1 MKSYKHYDLIR
12 NPVIT
17 EKSNILS
24 EQQNKFTF
32 HVADSA
38 EKASIK
44 MAVEKIFQVKVKKV
58 NIMNV
63 KGKRKRFKGVN
74 GRQSD
79 KKKAIVTLEKD
90 YTIDFTGG
98 IK

>member
-32 HVADSA
+32 YVADNA
-38 EKASIK
+38 EKVSIK

-63 KGKRKRFKGVN
+63 TGKRKRFKGVN

>member
-17 EKSNILS
+17 EKSTILS
-24 EQQNKFTF
+24 EQNKFTF
-32 HVADSA
+32 HVANEA
-38 EKASIK
+38 EKASVK
-44 MAVEKIFQVKVKKV
+44 MAIEKIFQVKVKKV

-74 GRQSD
+74 GKQSD
-79 KKKAIVTLEKD
+79 KKKAIVTLEKN
-90 YTIDFTGG
+90 YTIDFAGG

>member
-38 EKASIK
+38 EKVSIK

>member
-1 MKSYKHYDLIR
+1 VKSYKHYDLIR

-17 EKSNILS
+17 EKSTILS
-24 EQQNKFTF
+24 EQNKFTF
-32 HVADSA
+32 HVDNEA
-38 EKASIK
+38 EKASVK
-44 MAVEKIFQVKVKKV
+44 MAIEKIFQVKVKKV

-74 GRQSD
+74 GKQSD
-79 KKKAIVTLEKD
+79 KKKAIVTLEKN
-90 YTIDFTGG
+90 YTIDFAGG

>member
-1 MKSYKHYDLIR
+1 MKSYKHYDIIR

-17 EKSNILS
+17 EKTNILS

-32 HVADSA
+32 HVAGSA
-38 EKASIK
+38 EKSSIK